1 MNLLLFL
8 MSTTTRE
15 RRREEEEDEDAR
27 MCLLC
32 AMEMTKKNFLFS
44 SKIYLTKSPSL
55 SLSLYPC
62 VWARKYRWRPV
73 RRRRWFSLQR
83 YFQTR
88 ARSTKVY
95 SDEVYFDE
103 TVDAN
108 AATTT
113 TTTRLCRRDDEK
125 CSHFL
130 CGTSNVVV
138 ILLPVLRIVDN
149 FIPFYVG
156 LIEMTRALE
165 TRSVVRALHA

>member
-1 MNLLLFL
+1 MFVVRDGNDEKEFFVLLQNLFN
-8 MSTTTRE
+8 
-15 RRREEEEDEDAR
+15 
-27 MCLLC
+27 
-32 AMEMTKKNFLFS
+32 KKS
-44 SKIYLTKSPSL
+44 ISL
-55 SLSLYPC
+55 SLSLFTCACGRVNTDGDQYDDDDDDDDG
-62 VWARKYRWRPV
+62 
-73 RRRRWFSLQR
+73 FR
-83 YFQTR
+83 YNAIFMR

-95 SDEVYFDE
+95 SDEVYLDE

-108 AATTT
+108 ATT
-113 TTTRLCRRDDEK
+113 TTTRLCRDDEK

>member
-1 MNLLLFL
+1 MLFVRDGNDEKEFFVLLQNLFNN
-8 MSTTTRE
+8 
-15 RRREEEEDEDAR
+15 
-27 MCLLC
+27 
-32 AMEMTKKNFLFS
+32 KVH
-44 SKIYLTKSPSL
+44 L
-55 SLSLYPC
+55 SLSLFTRACGRVNTDGDQYDDDDDE
-62 VWARKYRWRPV
+62 KDEKDDG
-73 RRRRWFSLQR
+73 FR
-83 YFQTR
+83 YNAIFMR

-113 TTTRLCRRDDEK
+113 TTTPLCRRDDEK

-138 ILLPVLRIVDN
+138 ILLPVVLRIVDN

-165 TRSVVRALHA
+165 TRSVVRALHV